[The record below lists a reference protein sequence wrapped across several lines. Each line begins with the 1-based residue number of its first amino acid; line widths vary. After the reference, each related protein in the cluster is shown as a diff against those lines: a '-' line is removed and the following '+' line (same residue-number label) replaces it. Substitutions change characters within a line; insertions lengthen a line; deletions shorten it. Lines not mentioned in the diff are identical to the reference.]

1 MIYQV
6 STFLE
11 NKPGYLRRITSLF
24 KREKINIRAMTL
36 SATNSSWGILSL
48 IVHDPEKAC
57 KILNDNGHSSVLRH
71 IVALEIEDQ
80 PGGLDS
86 MLEKLE
92 TLDIKIEN
100 AYARVV
106 NDGETAFL
114 VVDTHDIDNAA
125 HRIEDAGI
133 PMVSEEIVYG
143 IK

>member
-24 KREKINIRAMTL
+24 KRERINIRAMTL
-36 SATNSSWGILSL
+36 SATNTSWGILSL
-48 IVHDPEKAC
+48 IVPNPEKAC
-57 KILNDNGHSSVLRH
+57 KTLNENGYSSVLRQ
-71 IVALEIEDQ
+71 IAALEIEDK
-80 PGGLDS
+80 PGGLDA

-92 TLDIKIEN
+92 SLGINIEN

-125 HRIEDAGI
+125 QRIHEAGI
-133 PMVSEEIVYG
+133 PMVSKEIVYG